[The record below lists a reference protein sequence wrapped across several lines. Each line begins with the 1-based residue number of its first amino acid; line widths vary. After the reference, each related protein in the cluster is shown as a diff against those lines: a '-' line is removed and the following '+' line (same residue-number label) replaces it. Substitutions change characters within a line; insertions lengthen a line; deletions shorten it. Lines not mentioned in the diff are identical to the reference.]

1 MQETM
6 TAEGEQQ
13 PDAADVANAAAEA
26 VATEGDDRPSDA
38 DIIAHAA
45 SIRDEQAQRPLV
57 GSREPLSS
65 LMDDFVGA
73 APALVS
79 KCEALAKS
87 HSHVRRM
94 RRDGNC
100 FFRAFLFG
108 LLERLIGRPEACAAA
123 KKRFGDYGK
132 KLVEAGY
139 QEFVF
144 EDALELL
151 QECIDKCAGA
161 PGPMDES
168 SVVTLESALCDA
180 VTSNHLVMLLRMV
193 ASCEVS
199 RRAEFFEPFIQGAH
213 DCDVESFRRRFVEP
227 MDEESDHVVMSALS
241 EAVCCAEVTV
251 EYLSA
256 DQAAAEAIQFKA
268 EDAAQL
274 DESCRVHMTMVY
286 RPGHFD
292 LLYPQ

>member
-1 MQETM
+1 M

-123 KKRFGDYGK
+123 K
-132 KLVEAGY
+132 
-139 QEFVF
+139 
-144 EDALELL
+144 
-151 QECIDKCAGA
+151 
-161 PGPMDES
+161 
-168 SVVTLESALCDA
+168 
-180 VTSNHLVMLLRMV
+180 
-193 ASCEVS
+193 
-199 RRAEFFEPFIQGAH
+199 
-213 DCDVESFRRRFVEP
+213 
-227 MDEESDHVVMSALS
+227 
-241 EAVCCAEVTV
+241 
-251 EYLSA
+251 
-256 DQAAAEAIQFKA
+256 
-268 EDAAQL
+268 
-274 DESCRVHMTMVY
+274 CR
-286 RPGHFD
+286 
-292 LLYPQ
+292 

>member
-1 MQETM
+1 M

-87 HSHVRRM
+87 YSHVRRM

-139 QEFVF
+139 QTELGICSTGSNC
-144 EDALELL
+144 EDKPLRKMLFATITYACCIL
-151 QECIDKCAGA
+151 QH
-161 PGPMDES
+161 
-168 SVVTLESALCDA
+168 
-180 VTSNHLVMLLRMV
+180 VTSTLCFPTIWKN
-193 ASCEVS
+193 
-199 RRAEFFEPFIQGAH
+199 
-213 DCDVESFRRRFVEP
+213 
-227 MDEESDHVVMSALS
+227 
-241 EAVCCAEVTV
+241 
-251 EYLSA
+251 
-256 DQAAAEAIQFKA
+256 
-268 EDAAQL
+268 
-274 DESCRVHMTMVY
+274 VHPY
-286 RPGHFD
+286 FSKPA
-292 LLYPQ
+292 